1 MADAK
6 ISALPASTTPL
17 AGTEVLPIVQSTTTK
32 KVSVADL
39 TAGRAVGVGSLTS
52 TGTVSAAGVIDST
65 GTVDRIPFYNS
76 GKQLVTNAGLT
87 FTASDGSGTAAVL
100 VAAINNTGAAGNLAL
115 RSTKDNANR
124 SILDLKYNGVDI
136 YSPGAS
142 TATKAIE
149 ISTTQNVKVSVGNLV
164 IGTAGKG
171 IDFSAN
177 TGAAGMTSELLTWY
191 EEGTWTPTVIGT
203 TTAGTATYSTQLG
216 TYTRIGRMVYFQL
229 ELNWNSGTG
238 AGQLRLGGLPFTCGN
253 SNCAVSI
260 GDVENIALTALYY
273 MAGAYV
279 FANSTQIS
287 LRECQVGG
295 GGNNPVTY
303 DAAGIIRVGG
313 CYFV

>member
-1 MADAK
+1 MADKK
-6 ISALPASTTPL
+6 ISDLTAATTPL
-17 AGTEVLPIVQSTTTK
+17 VGTEVLPIVQSSSTK
-32 KVSVADL
+32 KVAVNDL
-39 TAGRAVGVGSLTS
+39 TVKNVRSNATTGLLQIAGPTASTTRVMTTPDANFTVARTDASQTFAGSQNFSDFYLTGVTKKYYWYVDGSDNLRVVRYT
-52 TGTVSAAGVIDST
+52 TGGSYEA
-65 GTVDRIPFYNS
+65 IPF
-76 GKQLVTNAGLT
+76 
-87 FTASDGSGTAAVL
+87 
-100 VAAINNTGAAGNLAL
+100 
-115 RSTKDNANR
+115 
-124 SILDLKYNGVDI
+124 
-136 YSPGAS
+136 
-142 TATKAIE
+142 E
-149 ISTTQNVKVSVGNLV
+149 ISVNSDVKLYSGNLV
-164 IGTAGKG
+164 VGTSGKG

-177 TGAAGMTSELLTWY
+177 TGAAGMTSELLNWY

-203 TTAGTATYSTQLG
+203 SPAGTATYSTQLG

>member
-1 MADAK
+1 MADKK
-6 ISALPASTTPL
+6 ISQLDSVTTPL
-17 AGTEVLPIVQSTTTK
+17 AGTETLPVVQSSTTKKVTVANLTAGRTVTMSKLNSDDGALGRWTLEQGASTNNIQSTTTGFGDWK
-32 KVSVADL
+32 NATLQASGSGVNMTWN
-39 TAGRAVGVGSLTS
+39 TAGNTIVGVG
-52 TGTVSAAGVIDST
+52 
-65 GTVDRIPFYNS
+65 
-76 GKQLVTNAGLT
+76 
-87 FTASDGSGTAAVL
+87 
-100 VAAINNTGAAGNLAL
+100 NL
-115 RSTKDNANR
+115 
-124 SILDLKYNGVDI
+124 I
-136 YSPGAS
+136 
-142 TATKAIE
+142 
-149 ISTTQNVKVSVGNLV
+149 

-177 TGAAGMTSELLTWY
+177 TAAAGMTSELLSWY

-238 AGQLRLGGLPFTCGN
+238 AGQLRLSGLPFTCGS

-313 CYFV
+313 CYYV

>member
-1 MADAK
+1 MADTK

-76 GKQLVTNAGLT
+76 GKQLITNAGLT

-177 TGAAGMTSELLTWY
+177 TGAAGMTSELLTRY
-191 EEGTWTPTVIGT
+191 EEGTWTPVITSTTGAITSYTVNS
-203 TTAGTATYSTQLG
+203 A
-216 TYTRIGRMVYFQL
+216 TYTRIGRVVHIVLQFAVTD
-229 ELNWNSGTG
+229 NGTG
-238 AGQLRLGGLPFTCGN
+238 AGALAIAGLPFAASAATCG
-253 SNCAVSI
+253 
-260 GDVENIALTALYY
+260 
-273 MAGAYV
+273 
-279 FANSTQIS
+279 
-287 LRECQVGG
+287 
-295 GGNNPVTY
+295 VTY
-303 DAAGIIRVGG
+303 NQSTGNSGIFTVSTSATSGFAANYNATYPIATGQTLQFNLT
-313 CYFV
+313 YSA